1 MIFNKKI
8 VGCCL
13 ICILLIVTVFQ
24 FTGCASK
31 EEIEELENMYDKS
44 IEYYKNKY
52 DLDNVSIKKHY
63 IISTNNGPVPQ
74 ITGPKC
80 YVMSD
85 GTKVIWTKDKKF
97 VDDRQ
102 SDEIQEDIKSKILDS
117 VIKKY
122 ENEFGVKI
130 KLDNQIIL
138 SNDLNFK
145 NEEVCYFNKKYDG
158 DIKKFLESENKKF
171 ALKKKDIIFVCNEN
185 QSYKENIISLA
196 TELKKYFNS
205 EFSVFAVNDKRAK
218 SYEKK
223 DSITPIY
230 EHIYDDGCYGAY
242 NFNID
247 DDENWSDNW
256 YEKKFI
262 EIIPGFFASYSGPNY
277 QLKDGDIV
285 FSKMPENELI
295 QKELNKKTQEK
306 LNSKDKTANSNIQIY
321 KAKFSDELKQ
331 NLKSDDYM
339 TFKIDYEKLDSIGLY
354 ECYYGEKDNK
364 LCYGVSLRKRNIF
377 GLIHI
382 SIEDLEK
389 KYYYMEN
396 YKLDE

>member
-230 EHIYDDGCYGAY
+230 EHIYDDG
-242 NFNID
+242 
-247 DDENWSDNW
+247 NWSDNW

-295 QKELNKKTQEK
+295 QKELNKKAQEK
-306 LNSKDKTANSNIQIY
+306 SNNKDKIANSNIQIY
-321 KAKFSDELKQ
+321 KAKFSDELKR
-331 NLKSDDYM
+331 NLKSDDYI